1 MRQKK
6 DGEQKSLRLFG
17 RFSLLLV
24 VCASLLHAGSFED
37 FKREQAESFQQ
48 FKDERDSAF
57 NKYLKEEFK
66 AYKAAQGI
74 VVYEKPKPK
83 EIAKTQPIKTKSVGP
98 KTIIK
103 IKEIKHIEVKPPQV
117 SAITKVKES
126 KKDINFNFYGSTLE
140 FNIPDG
146 MKSAK
151 FMPQSQK
158 GISSFFESAASS
170 EYEEIVK
177 EISAV
182 SQVMNLNDWGVYLLV
197 LSYSDAVFSNPD
209 ESKLL
214 SWFLFNKL
222 GFNVKVGLANR
233 HIVLMHY
240 SKKTIY
246 STPNYSFDKKR
257 FYVIANYDKGSVGS
271 LYTYKH
277 DYPDANKPLDLSIK
291 TLPNFSSNMKSKT
304 LQFEYFNKS
313 YDITY
318 KYNQNL
324 IDFMAS
330 YPQADYPTYFNAPV
344 DSRTYK
350 SIAASLKEY
359 IDGKQ
364 ASDAMNFVLHF
375 VQNAFIYQRDDQQFG
390 REKVMFAEETLYYD
404 KSDCE
409 DRAVLYAYLVK
420 ELFGVGVIGLK
431 YKDHMA
437 TALYVPMEG
446 DSVQKGSKKFIVAD
460 PTYINANIGQ
470 SMPKYKN
477 LEPQETIRVN

>member
-1 MRQKK
+1 MQQIKV
-6 DGEQKSLRLFG
+6 GEQKSLRLFG

-24 VCASLLHAGSFED
+24 LCISLLDAGSFED
-37 FKREQAESFQQ
+37 FKREQAESFKQ
-48 FKDERDSAF
+48 FKDERDNAF

-74 VVYEKPKPK
+74 VIYEKPKPK
-83 EIAKTQPIKTKSVGP
+83 EIAKAKPLKTKSVGP
-98 KTIIK
+98 KTTIK
-103 IKEIKHIEVKPPQV
+103 VKEIKHTEVKPPQQIV
-117 SAITKVKES
+117 IEKVKEA
-126 KKDINFNFYGSTLE
+126 KKDITFNFYGSALG
-140 FNIPDG
+140 FNMPDG
-146 MKSAK
+146 IKNAK
-151 FMPQSQK
+151 FTPQNQK
-158 GISSFFESAASS
+158 GISSFFEGAASS
-170 EYEEIVK
+170 EYENLVQELL
-177 EISAV
+177 SV
-182 SQVMNLNDWGVYLLV
+182 SKAMNLNDWGIYQLV
-197 LSYSDAVFSNPD
+197 LLYSDAVFSNPD

-222 GFNVKVGLANR
+222 GFNVKVGLANK

-246 STPNYSFDKKR
+246 STPNYSFSKKK
-257 FYVIANYDKGSVGS
+257 FYVVSNYNKGSVGS

-277 DYPDANKPLDLSIK
+277 DYPDADKPLDLSIK
-291 TLPNFSSNMKSKT
+291 TLPNLSSDMKSKT
-304 LQFEYFNKS
+304 LKFEYLNKS
-313 YDITY
+313 YNIAY

-330 YPQADYPTYFNAPV
+330 YPQADYQTYFNAPV

-350 SIAASLKEY
+350 SIATSLKKY
-359 IDGKQ
+359 VDGKQ

-375 VQNAFIYQRDDQQFG
+375 VQNAFMYQRDDQQFG

-409 DRAVLYAYLVK
+409 DRAVLYSYLIK
-420 ELFGVGVIGLK
+420 ELFGISVVGLK

-460 PTYINANIGQ
+460 PTYINASIGQ
-470 SMPKYKN
+470 SMPKYKG
-477 LEPQETIRVN
+477 LMPQKIIQVN